1 MSCGL
6 FTTIML
12 FFEFRVCRWNQC
24 SPSKDRPGGC
34 FKVGYLGVFEVTIK
48 KISTFSNDLGDE
60 AVYPQQVWWC
70 SKQGGVAGTLMGCA
84 SVRGA

>member
-1 MSCGL
+1 
-6 FTTIML
+6 ML
-12 FFEFRVCRWNQC
+12 FSEFRVCRWNQC

-60 AVYPQQVWWC
+60 AKC
-70 SKQGGVAGTLMGCA
+70 ILSRFGGAPSRGEWLVHSRVVPLSEGPEQAGETC
-84 SVRGA
+84 